1 MRPRL
6 RYHKSNLAPKLQD
19 KITISFKFL
28 LSFNCPKGDLDTKK
42 TPPDIKGCPENL
54 GAMLS
59 NVVFL
64 PAN

>member
-1 MRPRL
+1 MRPRS
-6 RYHKSNLAPKLQD
+6 RYHKSNMAPKLQD
-19 KITISFKFL
+19 KITIFLKFL
-28 LSFNCPKGDLDTKK
+28 LAFNSPKGDLDTKK